1 MMLRLF
7 SFNSNIINYVLN
19 FDRDSED
26 LLRKIIQVDM
36 MLTKKMYSYNRENM
50 RVVTGHFEL
59 IETLSD

>member
-26 LLRKIIQVDM
+26 LLKKNKQVDM
-36 MLTKKMYSYNRENM
+36 ILMKTKIHSCNRENM
-50 RVVTGHFEL
+50 RFVTGHF
-59 IETLSD
+59 